1 MAAALRET
9 EVLGVRT
16 NLGFLAWLI
25 AQPAF
30 RTGDVDT
37 GYVEREWSPSLV
49 PELPEELRRRAAAA
63 LAPAGSPWFADPPG
77 PAPVAAD
84 GLVQHEGWQYA
95 VGDDDAEAGGG
106 LLPAG
111 ALEAPMPG
119 TVLRVDVAPGQA
131 VEAGQTLVVLEAMK
145 MELSVAAPAD
155 GTVRDVHVSA
165 GQLVSRGQP
174 LVAMEDGG

>member
-1 MAAALRET
+1 
-9 EVLGVRT
+9 
-16 NLGFLAWLI
+16 
-25 AQPAF
+25 
-30 RTGDVDT
+30 
-37 GYVEREWSPSLV
+37 
-49 PELPEELRRRAAAA
+49 
-63 LAPAGSPWFADPPG
+63 
-77 PAPVAAD
+77 
-84 GLVQHEGWQYA
+84 
-95 VGDDDAEAGGG
+95 
-106 LLPAG
+106 
-111 ALEAPMPG
+111 MPG